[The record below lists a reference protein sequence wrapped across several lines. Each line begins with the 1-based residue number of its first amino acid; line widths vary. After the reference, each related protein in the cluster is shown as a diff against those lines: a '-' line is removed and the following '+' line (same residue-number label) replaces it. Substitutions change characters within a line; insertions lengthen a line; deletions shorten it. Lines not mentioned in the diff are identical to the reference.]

1 MNMKRN
7 LMRSSAPALL
17 ALLCAACG
25 SNPPQ
30 DSVVPLATEP
40 AGGGYLGSSP
50 VYANLISERG
60 GSWAFTTVA
69 GSESDFEKGYPV
81 RLNDL
86 SPAFD
91 TRVAECM
98 PQVYPE
104 GHRCSPTHP
113 FRDKDSGMLDK
124 IINGSIAVGTAG
136 KVTNIKQTYE
146 TAFNEADFNRAVD
159 EALVNTGL
167 DVNRRQLIALVEQYD
182 SAVSEARLELS
193 ELTMQMS
200 ETRNRADRVELEVQ
214 PTMSGL
220 TEYYQDD
227 IDFTQLVDLSVA
239 DGVEK
244 PAVSLEKNTILPCDA
259 RRCAAKAESA
269 MTSLQRE
276 VHAQKE
282 WLVEMTEPNTRLYNV
297 HCENVSY
304 GNYLINTECPTQVV
318 ASAESPTKLPISVT
332 ILSRDF
338 GQLYPKFDLV
348 DDHLR
353 ITIEERSVT
362 FSNLTA
368 EYLTLTA
375 ETLYYNSKTHN
386 TELPIDL
393 PPGIS
398 VVKDMREFASQETD
412 IESGY
417 RQMTPDKAAGT
428 SFQFG
433 FAVRYRLASQPEEQ
447 TLHDLQTYNVGCVI
461 DNTLRPGSCR
471 PTRVADANE
480 PHPNQT
486 EASRVGPM

>member
-7 LMRSSAPALL
+7 LMRGSVLVLL
-17 ALLCAACG
+17 SVLCAACG

-30 DSVVPLATEP
+30 ESVVPLATDP
-40 AGGGYLGSSP
+40 AGGGSLGSSP
-50 VYANLISERG
+50 VYANLVRERA
-60 GSWAFTTVA
+60 GSWVFTTVA
-69 GSESDFEKGYPV
+69 ESESDFEKGYAV

-113 FRDKDSGMLDK
+113 FRDKDSGVLDK

-146 TAFNEADFNRAVD
+146 TAFNEAEFNRAVD
-159 EALVNTGL
+159 EGLVNTGL
-167 DVNRRQLIALVEQYD
+167 DVDRRQLIALVEKYD
-182 SAVSEARLELS
+182 AEVSAARQELS
-193 ELTMQMS
+193 DLTMQMS
-200 ETRNRADRVELEVQ
+200 DTRNRTDRVELEVQ

-244 PAVSLEKNTILPCDA
+244 PAASLEKNTILPCDA

-269 MTSLQRE
+269 MAALQRE
-276 VHAQKE
+276 VFAQKE
-282 WLVEMTEPNTRLYNV
+282 WLVEMTEPSTRVYNV
-297 HCENVSY
+297 HCKNISY
-304 GNYLINTECPTQVV
+304 GNYLLNTECPEQVI
-318 ASAESPTKLPISVT
+318 ASAESPTRVQIGVT

-338 GQLYPKFDLV
+338 EQLYPQFNLV

-353 ITIEERSVT
+353 IMIEEQSVT
-362 FSNLTA
+362 FSNLTD
-368 EYLTLTA
+368 EYVTLTA
-375 ETLYYNSKTHN
+375 ETLYYNSKAHN
-386 TELPIDL
+386 TEIPIDL

-398 VVKDMREFASQETD
+398 VVKDMREFSSQVID

-417 RQMTPDKAAGT
+417 RQMTPDKAAGA
-428 SFQFG
+428 SFEFG
-433 FAVRYRLASQPEEQ
+433 FAVRYQVASQPEEQ

-461 DNTLRPGSCR
+461 ENKLSPGSCQA
-471 PTRVADANE
+471 TRVADANE
-480 PHPNQT
+480 PQT
-486 EASRVGPM
+486 DQTKAPRVGPM

>member
-1 MNMKRN
+1 
-7 LMRSSAPALL
+7 MRSSVPALL
-17 ALLCAACG
+17 SLLCAACG
-25 SNPPQ
+25 GNPPQ
-30 DSVVPLATEP
+30 ESVVRLATEP
-40 AGGGYLGSSP
+40 AGGGYLGNSP

-60 GSWAFTTVA
+60 GSWVFTTVT
-69 GSESDFEKGYPV
+69 GSDSYVEKGYMV

-159 EALVNTGL
+159 EGLVNTGL
-167 DVNRRQLIALVEQYD
+167 DVDRRRLIALVEKYD
-182 SAVSEARLELS
+182 AEVSAARLELS

-200 ETRNRADRVELEVQ
+200 ETRNRTDRVELEIL
-214 PTMSGL
+214 PTISGL
-220 TEYYQDD
+220 TEYYRDD

-244 PAVSLEKNTILPCDA
+244 PAVRLDKNTILPCNA
-259 RRCAAKAESA
+259 RNCAAKAETA
-269 MTSLQRE
+269 ITSLQKE
-276 VHAQKE
+276 VRAQKE
-282 WLVEMTEPNTRLYNV
+282 WLAEMTEPDSRIYNV
-297 HCENVSY
+297 HCENISY
-304 GNYLINTECPTQVV
+304 GNYLLDTECPAQVI
-318 ASAESPTKLPISVT
+318 ASAESPTRLQIGVT

-338 GQLYPKFDLV
+338 ERLYPGFNLV
-348 DDHLR
+348 DDRLR
-353 ITIEERSVT
+353 ITIEDRSVT

-375 ETLYYNSKTHN
+375 QTLYYNSRAHN
-386 TELPIDL
+386 TAMPIDL

-398 VVKDMREFASQETD
+398 VVKDMREFASQEID

-433 FAVRYRLASQPEEQ
+433 FAVRYRVASQPEEQ
-447 TLHDLQTYNVGCVI
+447 TLHNLQTYNVGCVI
-461 DNTLRPGSCR
+461 ENALRPGSCR
-471 PTRVADANE
+471 VERVADANE
-480 PHPNQT
+480 QRT
-486 EASRVGPM
+486 TGAKVSDIGPM

>member
-7 LMRSSAPALL
+7 RILSTMPVFLS
-17 ALLCAACG
+17 LLCAACG

-30 DSVVPLATEP
+30 ESIVPLATDS
-40 AGGGYLGSSP
+40 AGGGYLGNKP
-50 VYANLISERG
+50 VYANLVSERG
-60 GSWAFTTVA
+60 GSWVFLTVA
-69 GSESDFEKGYPV
+69 GSDAYFEKGYPI

-86 SPAFD
+86 SPVFD

-98 PQVYPE
+98 PQVYPQ

-146 TAFNEADFNRAVD
+146 TAFNEADFNRAMD

-167 DVNRRQLIALVEQYD
+167 DVDRRRLIGLIEKYD
-182 SAVSEARLELS
+182 ADVTDARLELS

-200 ETRNRADRVELEVQ
+200 ETRNSADRVELEIQ

-220 TEYYQDD
+220 TGYYQGD

-239 DGVEK
+239 DGVDK
-244 PAVSLEKNTILPCDA
+244 PKVQLEKSTILPCA
-259 RRCAAKAESA
+259 AQRCAAKAESA
-269 MTSLQRE
+269 MASLQQE
-276 VHAQKE
+276 VRAQKE
-282 WLVEMTEPNTRLYNV
+282 WLAELTEPDSRLYDV
-297 HCENVSY
+297 HCENISY
-304 GNYLINTECPTQVV
+304 GDYLLDTECPAQVV
-318 ASAESPTKLPISVT
+318 VSAGAPTRLQIGVS

-338 GQLYPKFDLV
+338 EQLYPKFDLA
-348 DDHLR
+348 DERLR
-353 ITIEERSVT
+353 ITIEDRSVT

-368 EYLTLTA
+368 EYVTLTA
-375 ETLYYNSKTHN
+375 ETLYYNSQAHN
-386 TELPIDL
+386 TAMPIDL

-398 VVKDMREFASQETD
+398 VTKDMREFVSQTID
-412 IESGY
+412 IESSY
-417 RQMTPDKAAGT
+417 RQMTPDKAAGAA
-428 SFQFG
+428 FQFG
-433 FAVRYRLASQPEEQ
+433 FAVRYRIASQSEEL

-461 DNTLRPGSCR
+461 DNQLRPGSCR
-471 PTRVADANE
+471 VERVADVSE
-480 PHPNQT
+480 RPTTET

>member
-1 MNMKRN
+1 MKRN

-269 MTSLQRE
+269 M
-276 VHAQKE
+276 
-282 WLVEMTEPNTRLYNV
+282 
-297 HCENVSY
+297 
-304 GNYLINTECPTQVV
+304 
-318 ASAESPTKLPISVT
+318 
-332 ILSRDF
+332 
-338 GQLYPKFDLV
+338 
-348 DDHLR
+348 
-353 ITIEERSVT
+353 
-362 FSNLTA
+362 
-368 EYLTLTA
+368 
-375 ETLYYNSKTHN
+375 
-386 TELPIDL
+386 
-393 PPGIS
+393 
-398 VVKDMREFASQETD
+398 
-412 IESGY
+412 
-417 RQMTPDKAAGT
+417 
-428 SFQFG
+428 
-433 FAVRYRLASQPEEQ
+433 
-447 TLHDLQTYNVGCVI
+447 
-461 DNTLRPGSCR
+461 
-471 PTRVADANE
+471 
-480 PHPNQT
+480 
-486 EASRVGPM
+486 

>member
-7 LMRSSAPALL
+7 FMWSAVPVLL
-17 ALLCAACG
+17 SLLCAACG

-30 DSVVPLATEP
+30 DSVVPLASEP
-40 AGGGYLGSSP
+40 AGGGYLGGSP
-50 VYANLISERG
+50 VYASLINERG
-60 GSWAFTTVA
+60 GSWVFTKMA
-69 GSESDFEKGYPV
+69 AAESDFDKGYIV

-86 SPAFD
+86 SAAFD

-159 EALVNTGL
+159 EAMVNTGL
-167 DVNRRQLIALVEQYD
+167 DVDRRRLITLVEQYD
-182 SAVSEARLELS
+182 AQVSEARLELS

-200 ETRNRADRVELEVQ
+200 ETRNRTDRVELVVQ
-214 PTMSGL
+214 PTMNGL
-220 TEYYQDD
+220 TEYYQGD

-239 DGVEK
+239 DGIEK

-259 RRCAAKAESA
+259 RRCTAKAESA
-269 MTSLQRE
+269 MASLQQE
-276 VHAQKE
+276 VRAQKE
-282 WLVEMTEPNTRLYNV
+282 WLAEMTEPNSRLYNV
-297 HCENVSY
+297 HCENISY
-304 GNYLINTECPTQVV
+304 GNYLLDTACPTQVIV
-318 ASAESPTKLPISVT
+318 SAELPTTLQMNVT

-338 GQLYPKFDLV
+338 GQLYPTFDLA
-348 DDHLR
+348 DDHIR
-353 ITIEERSVT
+353 VTIDEQSVT

-368 EYLTLTA
+368 EYVTLTA
-375 ETLYYNSKTHN
+375 EALYYNSKTHN
-386 TELPIDL
+386 TEMPIDL

-398 VVKDMREFASQETD
+398 IVKDMSEFASQVID
-412 IESGY
+412 IESSY

-433 FAVRYRLASQPEEQ
+433 FAVRYRVASQPEEQ

-461 DNTLRPGSCR
+461 ENSLRPGSCQA
-471 PTRVADANE
+471 TRVADSSE
-480 PHPNQT
+480 PRTNQT
-486 EASRVGPM
+486 EASRIGPM

>member
-1 MNMKRN
+1 
-7 LMRSSAPALL
+7 MRSPVPALL
-17 ALLCAACG
+17 SVLCAACG
-25 SNPPQ
+25 STPPQ
-30 DSVVPLATEP
+30 EPVVSLATEP

-50 VYANLISERG
+50 VYANLISERA
-60 GSWAFTTVA
+60 GSWVFTTVA
-69 GSESDFEKGYPV
+69 GSDAYFEKGYKV

-113 FRDKDSGMLDK
+113 FRDKDSGVLDK

-159 EALVNTGL
+159 EGLVNTGL
-167 DVNRRQLIALVEQYD
+167 DVDRRRLIALVEKYD
-182 SAVSEARLELS
+182 AKVNEASLELS
-193 ELTMQMS
+193 ELMMQMS
-200 ETRNRADRVELEVQ
+200 ESRNRTDRVELKVQ
-214 PTMSGL
+214 ATMSGL
-220 TEYYQDD
+220 TEYYQGD

-239 DGVEK
+239 DEVEK
-244 PAVSLEKNTILPCDA
+244 PAVRLGKNTILPCDA

-269 MTSLQRE
+269 MTSLQQE
-276 VHAQKE
+276 VYAQKE
-282 WLVEMTEPNTRLYNV
+282 WLAEMTEPNTRIYNV
-297 HCENVSY
+297 HCENDSY
-304 GNYLINTECPTQVV
+304 GNYLLDTVCPAQVV
-318 ASAESPTKLPISVT
+318 VSAESPTTLQIGVT

-348 DDHLR
+348 DNHLH

-368 EYLTLTA
+368 EYVTLTA
-375 ETLYYNSKTHN
+375 ETLYYNSKAHN
-386 TELPIDL
+386 TEIPIDL

-398 VVKDMREFASQETD
+398 VMREMREFASQVID
-412 IESGY
+412 IESSY
-417 RQMTPDKAAGT
+417 RQMTPDKAASA

-433 FAVRYRLASQPEEQ
+433 FAVRYRVASQPEEQ

-461 DNTLRPGSCR
+461 ENSLRPGSCR
-471 PTRVADANE
+471 ATRVADANE
-480 PHPNQT
+480 PHTNQT
-486 EASRVGPM
+486 EASRIGPM

>member
-1 MNMKRN
+1 MLSSVPV
-7 LMRSSAPALL
+7 LMS
-17 ALLCAACG
+17 LLCAACG

-30 DSVVPLATEP
+30 DPVAPLVTEP
-40 AGGGYLGSSP
+40 GGGGYLGNSP

-60 GSWAFTTVA
+60 GSWVFTTIA
-69 GSESDFEKGYPV
+69 ASDSDFEKGYAV

-86 SPAFD
+86 TPAFD

-159 EALVNTGL
+159 EALVNTDL
-167 DVNRRQLIALVEQYD
+167 DVDRRRLIALVEKYD
-182 SAVSEARLELS
+182 TEVSAARLELS
-193 ELTMQMS
+193 ELTMQLS
-200 ETRNRADRVELEVQ
+200 ETRNRADRVELDIR
-214 PTMSGL
+214 PTMNGL

-239 DGVEK
+239 DGVER
-244 PAVSLEKNTILPCDA
+244 PAVDLGENTILPCDA
-259 RRCAAKAESA
+259 NRCAAKAESA
-269 MTSLQRE
+269 MTLLQQE

-282 WLVEMTEPNTRLYNV
+282 WLAEMTEPNTRLYNV
-297 HCENVSY
+297 HCDNVSY
-304 GNYLINTECPTQVV
+304 GNYLLDTECPAQVV
-318 ASAESPTKLPISVT
+318 VSAESSTTLPIDVT

-338 GQLYPKFDLV
+338 GQLYPNFDLG

-353 ITIEERSVT
+353 ITIQERSVT

-368 EYLTLTA
+368 EYVTLTA
-375 ETLYYNSKTHN
+375 ETLYYNSKAHN
-386 TELPIDL
+386 TELQIDL

-398 VVKDMREFASQETD
+398 VVEDISKFASQVID
-412 IESGY
+412 IESSY
-417 RQMTPDKAAGT
+417 RQMTPDKAAGA

-433 FAVRYRLASQPEEQ
+433 FAVRYRVASQSEEL
-447 TLHDLQTYNVGCVI
+447 TLHDLQTYNVGCVVE
-461 DNTLRPGSCR
+461 NKLRPGSCR
-471 PTRVADANE
+471 TTRVVDANE
-480 PHPNQT
+480 RDTNQT
-486 EASRVGPM
+486 EAPRTGPI

>member
-7 LMRSSAPALL
+7 LIRSTVPVFLTM
-17 ALLCAACG
+17 LCAACG
-25 SNPPQ
+25 SNPSQ
-30 DSVVPLATEP
+30 ESVVPLASEP

-69 GSESDFEKGYPV
+69 ASDADFEKGYPV

-136 KVTNIKQTYE
+136 KVTNIRQTYE

-167 DVNRRQLIALVEQYD
+167 DIDRRQLIALVEKYD
-182 SAVSEARLELS
+182 AEVTEARLELS

-200 ETRNRADRVELEVQ
+200 ATRNSADRVELEVQ

-220 TEYYQDD
+220 TDYYQDD

-239 DGVEK
+239 DGVDK
-244 PAVSLEKNTILPCDA
+244 PVVRLEKNTILPCDA
-259 RRCAAKAESA
+259 RRCATKAQSA
-269 MTSLQRE
+269 MASLQQE
-276 VHAQKE
+276 VRVHKE
-282 WLVEMTEPNTRLYNV
+282 WLAEMTEPKNRTYNV
-297 HCENVSY
+297 HCENISY
-304 GNYLINTECPTQVV
+304 GNYLLDTKCPAQVV
-318 ASAESPTKLPISVT
+318 VSAESPTMLPIDVT

-338 GQLYPKFDLV
+338 EQLYPKFDLA
-348 DDHLR
+348 DDRLR
-353 ITIEERSVT
+353 VTIEDRSVT

-368 EYLTLTA
+368 EYVTLTA
-375 ETLYYNSKTHN
+375 ETLYYNSQAHN
-386 TELPIDL
+386 SAIPIDL

-398 VVKDMREFASQETD
+398 VVKNMSEFTSQV
-412 IESGY
+412 INVESSY
-417 RQMTPDKAAGT
+417 RQMTPDKAAGA
-428 SFQFG
+428 SFRFG
-433 FAVRYRLASQPEEQ
+433 FAVRYRVASQPEEQ
-447 TLHDLQTYNVGCVI
+447 TLHNLQTYNVGCVI
-461 DNTLRPGSCR
+461 DNTLRAGSCR
-471 PTRVADANE
+471 ETRVADANE
-480 PHPNQT
+480 PRT
-486 EASRVGPM
+486 TDSEVSRIGPM